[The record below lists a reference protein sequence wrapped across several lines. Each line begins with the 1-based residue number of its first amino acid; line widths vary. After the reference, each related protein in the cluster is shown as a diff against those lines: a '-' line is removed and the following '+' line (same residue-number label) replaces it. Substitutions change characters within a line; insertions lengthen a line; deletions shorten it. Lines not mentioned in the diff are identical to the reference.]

1 MVGGVIPFLMK
12 AKLSAS
18 LAFLYAFTAVLA
30 AETAPAMK
38 PALAKGMEGTV
49 IRQLIGQPD
58 EIRDLKSPEVKAE
71 KWIYRRKVTEG
82 TYQTANMQTTI
93 PAMVWGGDS
102 GMKLGE
108 AIVPDYRLK
117 FYRVYQVT
125 ALLMVEGK
133 LEHGR
138 QWTEREE
145 SFAN

>member
-1 MVGGVIPFLMK
+1 MK

-18 LAFLYAFTAVLA
+18 LAFLLAFTAAVA
-30 AETAPAMK
+30 AEKTTAGQPV
-38 PALAKGMEGTV
+38 LEKGMPGTA
-49 IRQLIGQPD
+49 IRQLVGKPD
-58 EIRDLKSPEVKAE
+58 EIRDLNSPDVKAE
-71 KWIYRRKVTEG
+71 KWIYRRKLTEG

-102 GMKLGE
+102 GMKQGE

-125 ALLMVEGK
+125 ALLMVDGK
-133 LEHGR
+133 LERGR